1 MERDPEESSWI
12 EARWLDRPGSAI
24 TIPECW
30 TGLWYPH
37 GGSTK
42 AYSIQ
47 GVYITRHRIVAH
59 LSSITRGSRPSRFG
73 QSVWN
78 SNRAISPYHC
88 FALFEICKRIEG
100 FSRGSQRSS
109 THEPCPL
116 GISSICVIMKPGN
129 VSMNEYWARG
139 SWELSNGWND
149 PVQLSGCGIP
159 SNFVIVLVVIKWYW
173 LLAGQSFSCQRYEWI
188 FFKIQFEHW
197 Y

>member
-1 MERDPEESSWI
+1 MARSSRLCDWT
-12 EARWLDRPGSAI
+12 AI
-24 TIPECW
+24 TIPE
-30 TGLWYPH
+30 YPR

-78 SNRAISPYHC
+78 SNSAISPYHC

-100 FSRGSQRSS
+100 FSLGSQRSS

-116 GISSICVIMKPGN
+116 GISVMLDMCH
-129 VSMNEYWARG
+129 NEAWKRLD
-139 SWELSNGWND
+139 ERILSKR
-149 PVQLSGCGIP
+149 VLGI
-159 SNFVIVLVVIKWYW
+159 VERL
-173 LLAGQSFSCQRYEWI
+173 E
-188 FFKIQFEHW
+188 
-197 Y
+197 